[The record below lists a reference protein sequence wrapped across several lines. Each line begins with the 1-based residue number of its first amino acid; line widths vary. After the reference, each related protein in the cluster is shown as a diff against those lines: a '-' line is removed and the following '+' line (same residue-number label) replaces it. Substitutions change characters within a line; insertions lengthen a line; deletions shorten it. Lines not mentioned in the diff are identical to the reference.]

1 MSTTWSESQNMDDL
15 HKRAL
20 NGDMVAYDAWAPIYE
35 KSMADMGY
43 KGPQIIADRFVQNLE
58 QENSQLHE
66 KDSLRVL
73 DIGCGTG
80 WVVDAILKTS
90 KMAGRYVFT
99 GADIHQG
106 MLKQAEDKGTYQDLQ
121 KIDLNNASLDGK
133 YDVIISS
140 GTFVDGHVRLEKI
153 FDLLDQNLADN
164 GMLIVVAR
172 SSVWDPTMTAKLEA
186 LGWESHH
193 EHIEGYADNVTAESI
208 LIKRK

>member
-1 MSTTWSESQNMDDL
+1 MSTTWSESQNMDYL

-43 KGPQIIADRFVQNLE
+43 KGPLIIADRFVQNLE

-66 KDSLRVL
+66 KDSLTVL

-80 WVVDAILKTS
+80 WVVDAILKTT

-106 MLKQAEDKGTYQDLQ
+106 MLK
-121 KIDLNNASLDGK
+121 
-133 YDVIISS
+133 
-140 GTFVDGHVRLEKI
+140 
-153 FDLLDQNLADN
+153 
-164 GMLIVVAR
+164 
-172 SSVWDPTMTAKLEA
+172 
-186 LGWESHH
+186 
-193 EHIEGYADNVTAESI
+193 
-208 LIKRK
+208 

>member
-35 KSMADMGY
+35 KTMADAGY
-43 KGPQIIADRFVQNLE
+43 RGPEIFADRFVQNLE

-66 KDSLRVL
+66 KDSLSVL

-90 KMAGRYVFT
+90 RMVGRYVFT

-106 MLKQAEDKGTYQDLQ
+106 MLKYAEDKGTYQDLQ

-140 GTFVDGHVRLEKI
+140 GTFVDGHVKLEKI
-153 FDLLDQNLADN
+153 FDLLD
-164 GMLIVVAR
+164 
-172 SSVWDPTMTAKLEA
+172 
-186 LGWESHH
+186 
-193 EHIEGYADNVTAESI
+193 
-208 LIKRK
+208 